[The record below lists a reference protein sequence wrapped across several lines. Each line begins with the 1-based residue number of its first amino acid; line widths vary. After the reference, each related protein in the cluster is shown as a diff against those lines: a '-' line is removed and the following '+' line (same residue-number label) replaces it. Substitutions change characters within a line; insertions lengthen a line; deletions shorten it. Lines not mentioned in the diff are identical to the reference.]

1 MSADHKAL
9 SLTHKLSS
17 AGQVLSSDYWGNNP
31 SVQIRIISIPPTDP
45 KGRMAKISSAHTE
58 SGLSQLYATAS
69 DQTVFSEGKWP
80 FPKRLLSSSR
90 QGSSDGPEPPAPLR
104 FQLLDS
110 LGPGAKRWHHLSHNT
125 SPSKR
130 RTTGWW
136 QRNGGSR

>member
-17 AGQVLSSDYWGNNP
+17 AGQVLSSDYLGNNP

-69 DQTVFSEGKWP
+69 DQTVFSERKWP

-110 LGPGAKRWHHLSHNT
+110 LGPGTKRWHHLSHNT
-125 SPSKR
+125 SPSER
-130 RTTGWW
+130 RTTGRW
-136 QRNGGSR
+136 QRNGSSR